1 MAKEL
6 GARLDKLEKTVEES
20 NEKQLGQIAG
30 NLQEFEKLYCSYLS
44 LQGNSSTVH
53 KDNHSAI
60 KKSP

>member
-6 GARLDKLEKTVEES
+6 GARLDKLEKTVDES
-20 NEKQLGQIAG
+20 NEKQLGLIAG

-44 LQGNSSTVH
+44 LQGNSSAAH